1 LFVHPSIHLLTI
13 VYENP
18 VGVNMF
24 WFQMCLELV
33 KEVGLKQFFHIVDIE
48 RKAVYIKEEDISGG

>member
-1 LFVHPSIHLLTI
+1 
-13 VYENP
+13 
-18 VGVNMF
+18 MF

-33 KEVGLKQFFHIVDIE
+33 KQVGLKQFFHIVDIE